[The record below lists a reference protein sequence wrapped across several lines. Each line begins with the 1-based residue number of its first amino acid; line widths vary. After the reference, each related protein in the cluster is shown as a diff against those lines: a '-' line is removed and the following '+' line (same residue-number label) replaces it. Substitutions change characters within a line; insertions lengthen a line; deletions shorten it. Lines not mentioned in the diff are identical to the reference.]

1 MATSVDSTPI
11 KIGFFGGSFD
21 PFHRGHLEMA
31 LRAIKLEK
39 FDRILLCPAHHAP
52 LRKQKPLFSADDRL
66 AMVQSICKIHPG
78 LFPYSYEI
86 DQERTCFTHETITK
100 VQETFP
106 GSSLYVLLGTD
117 QFQQLEEW
125 RHITELS
132 KFVNFLV
139 LARGT
144 YNLSAPKVPGLNFSL
159 MNNPI
164 IDLSSTKIRD
174 RFLAGKSVRE
184 FLPAPIHTYLNSH
197 SLYKDS
203 IS

>member
-1 MATSVDSTPI
+1 MGTPEDSIPK

-21 PFHRGHLEMA
+21 PFHCGHLEMA
-31 LRAIKLEK
+31 LGAIKLEN

-52 LRKQKPLFSADDRL
+52 LRKQKPIFSASDRL
-66 AMVQSICKIHPG
+66 AMVQSICKSHHG
-78 LFPYSYEI
+78 LSPYSYEI

-106 GSSLYVLLGTD
+106 GSSLSILLGTD
-117 QFQQLEEW
+117 QFQQIEKW
-125 RHITELS
+125 SHISELS
-132 KFVNFLV
+132 KLVHFLV

-144 YNLSAPKVPGLNFSL
+144 YNLPPPKVPGLNFSL

-184 FLPAPIHTYLNSH
+184 FLPPPIYTYLVSH
-197 SLYKDS
+197 SLVSDS
-203 IS
+203 I